1 MNKRRR
7 EELSSAI
14 SLLEKASDIIS
25 SVLYEE
31 QDCLYNIPENLQES
45 EQGMKMEKAV
55 EGLSEA
61 MEYITNAR
69 ESVAEAAE

>member
-7 EELSSAI
+7 EELSSVM

-55 EGLSEA
+55 EELSEA

>member
-7 EELSSAI
+7 EELSSAM

-45 EQGMKMEKAV
+45 ERGMKMEKAV
-55 EGLSEA
+55 EELSEA
-61 MEYITNAR
+61 IEYITNAR
-69 ESVAEAAE
+69 ESITEAAE

>member
-7 EELSSAI
+7 EELSSVM

-45 EQGMKMEKAV
+45 ERSMKMEKAV
-55 EGLSEA
+55 EELSEA